1 MTAKTW
7 VLCFWGY
14 GKCCSNGE
22 FFQLPYEA
30 GSILSIALFFHLV
43 CSSAAVELVAVK
55 QDGIY
60 IRLRNCT
67 CCLRFPCRTASN
79 YTALVWSCRVL
90 SSNQP
95 TSPEYIMA
103 AAPLS
108 SDCHMPAWNL
118 PPVHSHPQINK
129 SFCLAEGFQDQLPR
143 QVGWPVCTIS

>member
-30 GSILSIALFFHLV
+30 GSILSVALFFHLV

-103 AAPLS
+103 ATPLS
-108 SDCHMPAWNL
+108 SDCHMPQPGTFRQCTVTLRSTKLL
-118 PPVHSHPQINK
+118 PGWGFSGPAPQT
-129 SFCLAEGFQDQLPR
+129 SRMACLHH
-143 QVGWPVCTIS
+143 